1 MTTWTLG
8 QASLQLERQLGAG
21 RWETTFETLNA
32 ADVIARARQ
41 AEIERLDSFDFGT
54 LNDTKG

>member
-1 MTTWTLG
+1 
-8 QASLQLERQLGAG
+8 LERQLGVD

-32 ADVIARARQ
+32 AADVIARARQ
-41 AEIERLDSFDFGT
+41 AGIERLDSFDFGT

>member
-1 MTTWTLG
+1 LKH
-8 QASLQLERQLGAG
+8 QLGVG
-21 RWETTFETLNA
+21 RWETTFETLDA